1 MLACFTEFGFKD
13 LKMDEQELENY
24 QSKYLDLY
32 EQTRTDRQK
41 EKVSILDELDFE
53 LELIHRDDINV
64 SYILSLLENVLLAQQ
79 KEKEKIKA
87 HVKRILNT
95 EIQLRSKKELIER
108 FIAEHLES
116 IPQGG
121 NLRESFNSF
130 WDVEKEKAVLEL
142 AESEGLENQGLAD
155 VIENYLFTEK
165 APLPDR
171 VIAIV
176 KTKPKLKER
185 LSIANRV
192 VEKIKE
198 FVETYFDGVD

>member
-1 MLACFTEFGFKD
+1 MKTTRA
-13 LKMDEQELENY
+13 
-24 QSKYLDLY
+24 KYLDLY
-32 EQTRTDRQK
+32 EQTRTDRKK
-41 EKVSILDELDFE
+41 EKVSILDDLDFE

-64 SYILSLLENVLLAQQ
+64 GYILSLLENIQVAQQ

-87 HVKRILNT
+87 HVKKILDT

-108 FIAEHLES
+108 FIAEHLDS

-121 NLRESFNSF
+121 NLRESFNSY

-142 AESEGLENQGLAD
+142 AESEGLEYQGLAD

-171 VIAIV
+171 VIRIM
-176 KTKPKLKER
+176 KTKPKLKEVM
-185 LSIANRV
+185 SIVDRV
-192 VEKIKE
+192 V
-198 FVETYFDGVD
+198 